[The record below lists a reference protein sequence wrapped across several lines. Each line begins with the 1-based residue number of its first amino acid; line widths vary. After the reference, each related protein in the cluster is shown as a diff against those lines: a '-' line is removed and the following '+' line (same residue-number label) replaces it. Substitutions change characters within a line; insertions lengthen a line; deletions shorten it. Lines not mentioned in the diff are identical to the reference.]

1 MPQPVFT
8 AIAKAKGESPFA
20 LQPSA
25 FSTLRR
31 LQANVGIL
39 RFAVSVALALFHDIE
54 KLGSG
59 DKAEDDQRILS
70 LCFYT
75 SMLFSLAVQA
85 GCTDPIASVA
95 PWCSDCCGGRSFG
108 GEHAHTSGKMGWA
121 RIAVDW
127 LSNSS
132 QQVHLYNAGQPAV
145 GAMDYLTCLHNWCPQ
160 EAAVDVFLFE
170 LSVTAPSSA
179 HDFGS
184 VESLL
189 RWALSLPQQPAV
201 IFVNFFSW
209 CDELPSSDWRR
220 CKHKT
225 HGPSAKMQL
234 RSNFSDSRG
243 AIKHDLLLDLAKHY
257 GVPVVSHKTSLY
269 REIEHG
275 QLVLED
281 ITSEGVHPNV
291 GGQWLT
297 GNMLIYLLQAAM
309 GTPAAQTPPQGPTP
323 GEHEVQSTAERLPE
337 HLYPNGGLHHEQ
349 FRKCYGFEHNE
360 KAFAKRDG
368 KNDPDRWRA
377 YLTTGGMA
385 WPSIPR
391 MDGWRFEAVEE
402 ASNTIHKPGLLATVP
417 GAVLEVELDTSLDP
431 PLYTGQPFATI
442 HYLSSFEHMGR
453 VDITCRECEC
463 LQQQLDAHRTED
475 ERSQMKDSRIH
486 LSPSNGCI
494 MRFTV
499 ANATSSGEHKWKLQ
513 RISIG
518 YTMNISNS
526 SEPPS
531 AEHGN

>member
-1 MPQPVFT
+1 MLNAVANWGDLQRLSR
-8 AIAKAKGESPFA
+8 AIGRARGGATVNF
-20 LQPSA
+20 
-25 FSTLRR
+25 F
-31 LQANVGIL
+31 VM
-39 RFAVSVALALFHDIE
+39 
-54 KLGSG
+54 GSSIAG
-59 DKAEDDQRILS
+59 RAS
-70 LCFYT
+70 
-75 SMLFSLAVQA
+75 AVQA

-132 QQVHLYNAGQPAV
+132 QQVHLYNAGQGIEQIPTSMATHV
-145 GAMDYLTCLHNWCPQ
+145 S
-160 EAAVDVFLFE
+160 EASPTLQVCAAGVQ
-170 LSVTAPSSA
+170 

-368 KNDPDRWRA
+368 KNDVC
-377 YLTTGGMA
+377 
-385 WPSIPR
+385 
-391 MDGWRFEAVEE
+391 RFSLSKCVKSPHKLRSVARGLQHALRL
-402 ASNTIHKPGLLATVP
+402 ASYAL
-417 GAVLEVELDTSLDP
+417 
-431 PLYTGQPFATI
+431 
-442 HYLSSFEHMGR
+442 
-453 VDITCRECEC
+453 
-463 LQQQLDAHRTED
+463 
-475 ERSQMKDSRIH
+475 
-486 LSPSNGCI
+486 
-494 MRFTV
+494 
-499 ANATSSGEHKWKLQ
+499 
-513 RISIG
+513 
-518 YTMNISNS
+518 
-526 SEPPS
+526 
-531 AEHGN
+531 